1 MFLCN
6 NSQCNSRIVKQNKL
20 SVFITE
26 KQIRFLYPYRVVQRV
41 QISTEIDIQAINL
54 DIDFWIFK
62 SLFYESK

>member
-54 DIDFWIFK
+54 DIDLWIFK